1 MRFFREP
8 WAAAQGSQTEILAEQ
23 RLFSYRWIG
32 GSPERLTPVARDLS
46 GQALLRVRGEL
57 APTAVQVAVNEHHRA
72 DRGDATR
79 APRPIARRRGD
90 RDGRDAGGENR
101 EPDQPWHVALAHV

>member
-32 GSPERLTPVARDLS
+32 GSPERLTPSLETYLGRHCCVCGVS
-46 GQALLRVRGEL
+46 SLR
-57 APTAVQVAVNEHHRA
+57 
-72 DRGDATR
+72 
-79 APRPIARRRGD
+79 PRSRWP
-90 RDGRDAGGENR
+90 
-101 EPDQPWHVALAHV
+101 